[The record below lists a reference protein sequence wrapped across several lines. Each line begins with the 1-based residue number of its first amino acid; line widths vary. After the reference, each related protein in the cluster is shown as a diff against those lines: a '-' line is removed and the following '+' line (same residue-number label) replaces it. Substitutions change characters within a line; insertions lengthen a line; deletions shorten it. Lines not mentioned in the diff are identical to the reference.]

1 MLQRTRHYYTYDADK
16 EEYVDN
22 EITVPMIFIQ
32 EGDNFNTFAADF
44 LADNQ
49 TVVSVAL
56 EEDSLNKILD
66 DYDTY
71 IDIFIENKELTYE
84 KLLI

>member
-1 MLQRTRHYYTYDADK
+1 M
-16 EEYVDN
+16 
-22 EITVPMIFIQ
+22 FIQ

-44 LADNQ
+44 LTDNQ

-71 IDIFIENKELTYE
+71 IDIFIENKELMDSNKILAFIHDTE
-84 KLLI
+84 EE